1 MSGTKR
7 ISVVV
12 AACLLVL
19 GFPGTS
25 LAREVVKATT
35 ADRWN
40 PDFVHVS
47 WGEKVIWKN
56 PAWQGREHTVTAYGR
71 NWSKDVFLDPGERTS
86 KVFRKRGTYKY
97 RCTLHSNLSNGNCS
111 GMCGVVHRAP
121 L

>member
-40 PDFVHVS
+40 PDFVHAS